1 MTRFL
6 RAALLLAVLLIAL
19 APFVRPA
26 QADDYFGRPE
36 VAAGAPAIAAPAP
49 IESRI
54 TLPEPFRAI
63 LGAAISFQSSLNARL
78 RANLDQVATGS
89 RLAPDLAIIFAS
101 FLYGILHAIG
111 PGHGKVVVASYLT
124 TRRTRFVHALS
135 MSGIVAATQALSAI
149 VLVAIF
155 AAVFGTTGKAILD
168 RAGTIEIASYAA
180 LILMGLWMAWQA
192 VKPGPRV
199 CGCGHDHGHGHH
211 DHHHHDHG
219 HGHGHDHED
228 DRKSLAQ
235 LFATGSLAGLRPCSG
250 AILVLLFTLANGIF
264 WVGVLSTL
272 AMGFGVAL
280 TVAAVSIGAVGLNRA
295 VAGRGGRWSDRLG
308 RAGTLAGALVI
319 IGFGSAAIYAIST
332 GMVAPLMG

>member
-1 MTRFL
+1 MTRLF
-6 RAALLLAVLLIAL
+6 RAALLLAVLLITL
-19 APFVRPA
+19 APFARPA
-26 QADDYFGRPE
+26 QADGYFGRPE
-36 VAAGAPAIAAPAP
+36 VAAGAPAVAAPAP

-124 TRRTRFVHALS
+124 TRRTRFTHALS
-135 MSGIVAATQALSAI
+135 MSGVVAATQALSAI

-155 AAVFGTTGKAILD
+155 AAIFGTTGKAILD
-168 RAGTIEIASYAA
+168 RAGTIEIASYGA
-180 LILMGLWMAWQA
+180 LIVMGLWMAWQA

-199 CGCGHDHGHGHH
+199 CGCGHDHGPGHAHH
-211 DHHHHDHG
+211 DH
-219 HGHGHDHED
+219 DHEHATT
-228 DRKSLAQ
+228 RNSLAQ

-272 AMGFGVAL
+272 AMGLGVAL

-295 VAGRGGRWSDRLG
+295 VAGRGGRWSDLLG
-308 RAGTLAGALVI
+308 RAGALAGALVI

-332 GMVAPLMG
+332 GTVAPLMG